1 MYTDKLIIP
10 KEEPKEVFHTPL
22 FKNQKN
28 DIRFATVCAKEL
40 HKALYDDREG
50 LKAQQLDFDKNE
62 WDVFM
67 EFETHLAAI
76 ERILTNKLYNTK

>member
-10 KEEPKEVFHTPL
+10 KEEPKESFILHFL
-22 FKNQKN
+22 KIKKN
-28 DIRFATVCAKEL
+28 DIRFATICAKEL

-67 EFETHLAAI
+67 EFETHLATI